1 MCLGHDSCLA
11 NSQKH
16 RVFKTIPAK
25 KRFYVIPGRGGG
37 ALFGWVCAARDSK
50 LAPRSKKNPPLWNV
64 QKSLPYFTPIWNKF
78 LPQFHRLKMIKI
90 QNNTKVKVRRTAIMI
105 IMKAFYYFIIET
117 KTCQRLVDN
126 LKLNPLSAQIIIY
139 CLMTN
144 RMLALLERHASWNAS
159 CSEVMTV
166 WHMTEEGDAFIF
178 PIFSRKIEEDS
189 ARRVTS
195 LPLLPINP
203 EAHPAPRQRARSRPS
218 YRKIGDC
225 EQSNK
230 RPAPRPFSSAPNTQ
244 K

>member
-1 MCLGHDSCLA
+1 MSSLLYEMSRRVCPTSRQSEI
-11 NSQKH
+11 NS
-16 RVFKTIPAK
+16 FPSFI
-25 KRFYVIPGRGGG
+25 G
-37 ALFGWVCAARDSK
+37 
-50 LAPRSKKNPPLWNV
+50 
-64 QKSLPYFTPIWNKF
+64 
-78 LPQFHRLKMIKI
+78 LKMIKI
-90 QNNTKVKVRRTAIMI
+90 QNNTKVKVRRKAIMI

-117 KTCQRLVDN
+117 TTCQRLVGN

-159 CSEVMTV
+159 CSEDMTV
-166 WHMTEEGDAFIF
+166 WHMTEEGDSFIL
-178 PIFSRKIEEDS
+178 PLFSRKIEEDS

-195 LPLLPINP
+195 LPLPPINP
-203 EAHPAPRQRARSRPS
+203 DARPPPRQSARSRRS

-225 EQSNK
+225 EQFNK